1 MASLRKQEKRKHMG
15 YDSTSFEPSKLRR
28 GNDSDSR
35 EASPRARDER
45 DDNRNYRDR
54 REPDGKKFRKEP
66 SNTPR
71 IHHPNPYGKA
81 QSKRDDIAYATGR
94 TAVQPFA
101 SRDLDLPAARE
112 LKDKIR
118 DIKRLLNRA
127 DHLPADVKIEKERAL
142 VGYERDLEIVES
154 RKNRAAMIK
163 KYHFVR
169 TKSSDSPTKQTVQTE
184 KDPHRVESKS
194 R

>member
-15 YDSTSFEPSKLRR
+15 YDSTSFEPSNCVEETIAIR
-28 GNDSDSR
+28 GKHPQER
-35 EASPRARDER
+35 ETSGMITATTEIDE
-45 DDNRNYRDR
+45 NLM
-54 REPDGKKFRKEP
+54 
-66 SNTPR
+66 
-71 IHHPNPYGKA
+71 
-81 QSKRDDIAYATGR
+81 RDDIAYATGR

-163 KYHFVR
+163 KYHFNE
-169 TKSSDSPTKQTVQTE
+169 KQ
-184 KDPHRVESKS
+184 RLAN
-194 R
+194 